1 MTVLSCSIIPALGLF
16 HDESGP
22 RKFAADLNT
31 IFKYRAIIEADIV
44 LPNTPKYLVPH
55 RIN

>member
-1 MTVLSCSIIPALGLF
+1 MY
-16 HDESGP
+16 DESGP